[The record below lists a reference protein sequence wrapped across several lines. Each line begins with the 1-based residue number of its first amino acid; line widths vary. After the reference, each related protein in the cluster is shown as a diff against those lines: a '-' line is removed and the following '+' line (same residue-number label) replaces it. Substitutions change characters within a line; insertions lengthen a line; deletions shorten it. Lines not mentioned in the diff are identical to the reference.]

1 MRTVSLLD
9 RLRRLWR
16 TPEPDHPL
24 SEAERE
30 ERGQVP
36 ETASDVRSRSEQGLV
51 GEDVDPD
58 EPRSGQV

>member
-1 MRTVSLLD
+1 VSLLD

-24 SEAERE
+24 SESERE
-30 ERGQVP
+30 ERGHVP
-36 ETASDVRSRSEQGLV
+36 ETAFEVRSRSEQDLV